1 MVQAIAPVVMTAPQK
16 GSAGDV
22 VGRGLKW
29 VFWIILIIIILVL
42 VYFASILAEYG
53 ATLDPST
60 WDDAAIAYA
69 EDKTGLTDTGQ
80 GAGSALL
87 SAIYW
92 GSIFGVGGGLF
103 GLGTS
108 SSGFAGA
115 GEALGKSG
123 SSLYTFIKRIFGG

>member
-1 MVQAIAPVVMTAPQK
+1 MVQAIAPVIMSAPQK
-16 GSAGDV
+16 GSPGDL

-29 VFWIILIIIILVL
+29 VFWIILIVLILV
-42 VYFASILAEYG
+42 VIYFASILAEYG
-53 ATLDPST
+53 ATLDPSS
-60 WDDAAIAYA
+60 WDNAALAYF
-69 EDKTGLTDTGQ
+69 EDKFGVTDTGQ

-87 SAIYW
+87 SAIWW

-108 SSGFAGA
+108 SSGLSGA

-123 SSLYTFIKRIFGG
+123 AGWYTFIKRIFGG

>member
-1 MVQAIAPVVMTAPQK
+1 MVQTDFLTNAPQR
-16 GSAGDV
+16 GSPVDT

-29 VFWIILIIIILVL
+29 LFWIILIVVILVII
-42 VYFASILAEYG
+42 YFASILVEYG

-60 WDDAAIAYA
+60 WDDAAVAYF
-69 EDKTGLTDTGQ
+69 EDKTGITDTGQ

-92 GSIFGVGGGLF
+92 GSIFGVGGGLL

-108 SSGFAGA
+108 SSGFSGA
-115 GEALGKSG
+115 GQALGKSG
-123 SSLYTFIKRIFGG
+123 SSWYTFLKRIFGG